1 MAEVL
6 CRLWA
11 EVRELSFGTSG
22 QLDRLNSAPSP
33 LQFLRNHVSTNRPC
47 IISRSATAHWPAIA
61 HSLWTDDD
69 YLCGTLNSQSVSV
82 HLTPNGRADSL
93 VPLPRSD
100 SRSVPGSEEFCFAT
114 SYVQSMRFPEAL
126 RMISTAGMSVPR
138 PSSPSSSGV
147 VAYAQQQNDCF
158 REEYSALSADVEP
171 HIPWATEAFGSLPE
185 AVNLWIGSFRSQ
197 TSFHKDHYEN
207 LYVVITGEKH
217 FLLLPPTDLH
227 RLYIRSY
234 PAARYII
241 SPENGELTLELEKPE
256 RRVPWCSVDPFPSS
270 PEVMARQMDSFPLP
284 AAGACFTGSP
294 SDLVLHENCSAACFT
309 HFTKEVF
316 HAFRCNSLTPFVR
329 NKVPKRLEK
338 DSEDNIL
345 RSAMLKTMARRKTSA
360 IRESAGKGPGS
371 ANSSPFH
378 VGMPCRKESIDILEN
393 ALTERIIQINELQAQ
408 NLVLLRNQ
416 EVGQTPTVLLKQT
429 GLSQPGVLSA
439 STKHSCHKTYGI
451 EKKNSPIQVVRQ
463 LPKDQT
469 KSQKLAIFVICQAM
483 KVPYTKS
490 SDARKFTTQLLRSK
504 GRDEHHALI
513 DSNLFYKCWP
523 FSPVVLVHPTPS
535 GFEFLYI
542 EKFDETSDSLMHV
555 RHYVAIMHIRGA
567 ADELLCQVFPVTLK
581 GQARAW
587 FHSLDE
593 GMINNFEELAHLFVN
608 QFAFNGNK
616 KIASKESSKQQV
628 KKRKHENSPRP
639 EPKRRCGHRTD
650 V

>member
-6 CRLWA
+6 GRLWA
-11 EVRELSFGTSG
+11 EVRELGFGTSG

-158 REEYSALSADVEP
+158 RDEYSALSADVEP

-185 AVNLWIGSFRSQ
+185 AVNLWIGSFHSQ

-270 PEVMARQMDSFPLP
+270 PEVMARQMDSFPLYFDGP
-284 AAGACFTGSP
+284 QPFECTIKAGEI
-294 SDLVLHENCSAACFT
+294 LYL
-309 HFTKEVF
+309 
-316 HAFRCNSLTPFVR
+316 LTPFVR
-329 NKVPKRLEK
+329 KRVPQRLEN

-345 RSAMLKTMARRKTSA
+345 RSAILKTMARREASA

-371 ANSSPFH
+371 ANSP
-378 VGMPCRKESIDILEN
+378 
-393 ALTERIIQINELQAQ
+393 
-408 NLVLLRNQ
+408 
-416 EVGQTPTVLLKQT
+416 
-429 GLSQPGVLSA
+429 
-439 STKHSCHKTYGI
+439 
-451 EKKNSPIQVVRQ
+451 
-463 LPKDQT
+463 LP
-469 KSQKLAIFVICQAM
+469 
-483 KVPYTKS
+483 
-490 SDARKFTTQLLRSK
+490 
-504 GRDEHHALI
+504 H
-513 DSNLFYKCWP
+513 
-523 FSPVVLVHPTPS
+523 
-535 GFEFLYI
+535 
-542 EKFDETSDSLMHV
+542 
-555 RHYVAIMHIRGA
+555 
-567 ADELLCQVFPVTLK
+567 
-581 GQARAW
+581 
-587 FHSLDE
+587 
-593 GMINNFEELAHLFVN
+593 
-608 QFAFNGNK
+608 
-616 KIASKESSKQQV
+616 
-628 KKRKHENSPRP
+628 
-639 EPKRRCGHRTD
+639 
-650 V
+650 